1 MRRETMERQSVLVSP
16 QLRQAAE
23 ELAASVLGSAPF
35 TAYAAVQARLEEDE
49 HARAL
54 LDAVAQVEWHV
65 RRLQAEG
72 TTTREDI
79 DRLRSVRTL
88 ASSDPVVVELETARR
103 GVAAYLPQVNRL
115 ITEALGVDI
124 AVLSRAGGC

>member
-23 ELAASVLGSAPF
+23 ELAASVLRSAPF
-35 TAYAAVQARLEEDE
+35 TAYAAAQARLEEDE

-54 LDAVAQVEWHV
+54 LDAVAQVEWDV
-65 RRLQAEG
+65 RRMQAEG
-72 TTTREDI
+72 TMTREDI

-88 ASSDPVVVELETARR
+88 ASADPAVVEFETARR
-103 GVAAYLPQVNRL
+103 GAAAYLPQVNRL
-115 ITEALGVDI
+115 ITEALGVDV
-124 AVLSRAGGC
+124 AVLGRAGAC

>member
-1 MRRETMERQSVLVSP
+1 MLVSP
-16 QLRQAAE
+16 QLRRAAE
-23 ELAASVLGSAPF
+23 ELAAAVLGSTPF
-35 TAYAAVQARLEEDE
+35 AALAAARARLDEDE

-54 LDAVAQVEWHV
+54 VDAAAQVEWDV

-72 TTTREDI
+72 TLTREDI

-88 ASSDPVVVELETARR
+88 ASADPTVVEFETARR
-103 GVAAYLPQVNRL
+103 GAAAYLPQVNRM
-115 ITEALGVDI
+115 ITEALGVDV

>member
-1 MRRETMERQSVLVSP
+1 MTMEPQNALVSA
-16 QLRQAAE
+16 QLRQAAD
-23 ELAASVLGSAPF
+23 ELAASVLRSGPF
-35 TAYAAVQARLEEDE
+35 AAYAAAQARLEEDE

-54 LDAVAQVEWHV
+54 LDAVAQVEWEV
-65 RRLQAEG
+65 RRMQAEG
-72 TTTREDI
+72 TMTREDI

-88 ASSDPVVVELETARR
+88 ASSDPMVVGFETARR
-103 GVAAYLPQVNRL
+103 GVEGYLPAVNRL

>member
-1 MRRETMERQSVLVSP
+1 MRREAMGPQTVLVSP

-23 ELAASVLGSAPF
+23 ELAASIMRSGPF
-35 TAYAAVQARLEEDE
+35 TAYAAAQARLEEDK
-49 HARAL
+49 HARDL
-54 LDAVAQVEWHV
+54 LDAVVEVEWDV
-65 RRLQAEG
+65 RRMQAEG
-72 TTTREDI
+72 TMTREDI

>member
-1 MRRETMERQSVLVSP
+1 MEPQNALVSP
-16 QLRQAAE
+16 QLRQAAD
-23 ELAASVLGSAPF
+23 ELAASVLRSGPF
-35 TAYAAVQARLEEDE
+35 TAYTAAQARLEEDE

-54 LDAVAQVEWHV
+54 VETVAQVEWDV
-65 RRLQAEG
+65 RRMQAGG
-72 TTTREDI
+72 TMTREDI

-88 ASSDPVVVELETARR
+88 ASSDPVVVEFETARR
-103 GVAAYLPQVNRL
+103 GVETYLPAVNRL

>member
-1 MRRETMERQSVLVSP
+1 MEPQSVLVSP

-23 ELAASVLGSAPF
+23 ELTASVLGSGPF
-35 TAYAAVQARLEEDE
+35 TAYAAAQARLEEDE

-54 LDAVAQVEWHV
+54 LDAVAQVEWDV
-65 RRLQAEG
+65 RRMQAEG
-72 TTTREDI
+72 TMTREDI

-103 GVAAYLPQVNRL
+103 SVAAYLPQVNRL

>member
-1 MRRETMERQSVLVSP
+1 MRRETMQPQSMLVTP
-16 QLRQAAE
+16 QLRRAAE

-35 TAYAAVQARLEEDE
+35 VAYAAAQTRLDEDE

-54 LDAVAQVEWHV
+54 LDAVEQVEWDV

-72 TTTREDI
+72 TLTREDI

-88 ASSDPVVVELETARR
+88 ASADPTVVEFETARR
-103 GVAAYLPQVNRL
+103 GAEAYLPQVNRL
-115 ITEALGVDI
+115 ITEALGVDV
-124 AVLSRAGGC
+124 AALGRAGGC

>member
-1 MRRETMERQSVLVSP
+1 MLVSP
-16 QLRQAAE
+16 QVQRAAE

-35 TAYAAVQARLEEDE
+35 AAFAAAQARLEEDE
-49 HARAL
+49 NARAL
-54 LDAVAQVEWHV
+54 LDAIAQVEWDV

-72 TTTREDI
+72 TLTREDI

-88 ASSDPVVVELETARR
+88 ASADPAVVEFETARQ
-103 GVAAYLPQVNRL
+103 GAAAYLPQVNRL
-115 ITEALGVDI
+115 ITEALGVDV